1 MMAARGTFGSDGF
14 HMYRVVVSTGQA
26 AGAGTDSRIF
36 LTMIGAAGQSSEMQ
50 LKDSLTGSDSFERGS
65 TDEFALRIKAD
76 IGDILR
82 IVLRSDASALGSD
95 WLVSRVVISNC
106 ENRNQYTFDC
116 ADFWIRD
123 SLPHE
128 FICSHRI
135 KREVQLESVADSSG
149 LLLSAR
155 LPIPG
160 KPPPPPSQALL
171 APACIHAYARGQR
184 RAAGGKRV
192 RRPSRH
198 CRTANADSPRVG
210 AA

>member
-160 KPPPPPSQALL
+160 KPPPPPPPPKPFSHPPVFMRMPGAKDELL
-171 APACIHAYARGQR
+171 EESECAAHRVIAAPPMLIR
-184 RAAGGKRV
+184 RV
-192 RRPSRH
+192 
-198 CRTANADSPRVG
+198 
-210 AA
+210 